1 MIDQQILQTFVTSI
15 RNAIKNNS
23 IDTSSAMKL
32 IVISMEIME
41 SFDVNNNDKKEYVIM
56 AIQEIAKGEDMIIG
70 TSDDIIPPEVVES
83 LITMINNNLLDE
95 IIDIV
100 CLASKGE
107 FNVNK
112 IKKTC
117 FGCFSIVKNHI

>member
-1 MIDQQILQTFVTSI
+1 
-15 RNAIKNNS
+15 
-23 IDTSSAMKL
+23 
-32 IVISMEIME
+32 
-41 SFDVNNNDKKEYVIM
+41 M

-70 TSDDIIPPEVVES
+70 TSDDTISPEVVNS
-83 LITMINNNLLDE
+83 LITMIKNNLLDE
-95 IIDIV
+95 VIDIV

-117 FGCFSIVKNHI
+117 FGCFSIVKNHIK